1 MVPIGLQVSKRER
14 GAGSPLLR
22 LLLAGCE
29 VIFVVCRSHE
39 DADVVVG

>member
-1 MVPIGLQVSKRER
+1 MVPIGLQVSNEER

-22 LLLAGCE
+22 LLLPGCE

-39 DADVVVG
+39 DVEVVG